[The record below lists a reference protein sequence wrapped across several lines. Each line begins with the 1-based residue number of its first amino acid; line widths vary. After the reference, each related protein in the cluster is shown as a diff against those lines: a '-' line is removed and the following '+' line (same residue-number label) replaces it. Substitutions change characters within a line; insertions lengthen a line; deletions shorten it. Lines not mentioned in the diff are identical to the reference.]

1 MENQFDAKDMS
12 PFGQTLIL
20 LFIAILLTL
29 LSGLLINLLVRF
41 VPLISD
47 YSILL
52 NYLLSFGSFF
62 FVVRFLWQIDRLD
75 TNKLPFSAYLILLPA
90 ILSLL
95 FLTEA
100 LVSLIPMPKYFE
112 DLFSGMISLDLKGY
126 LTVGIAAPIL
136 EEFIFRGLILKG
148 LLQRYQAKKAIIW
161 SAVIFGVIHLNP
173 WQFVPAF
180 IIGLFIGW
188 IYWKTQSVWPGV
200 FIHFVNNSFSF
211 YVGYR
216 FQDINTSFSELLGG
230 GPLYV
235 FSLLIALVVCWASFK
250 WIQNYFKENC
260 NLIQNQ

>member
-1 MENQFDAKDMS
+1 MENQFDAKNLS
-12 PFGQTLIL
+12 PFGQTLVL
-20 LFIAILLTL
+20 LLIAILLAL
-29 LSGLLINLLVRF
+29 LSGLLINLIARF
-41 VPLISD
+41 VPLFGE

-52 NYLLSFGSFF
+52 NYLLSFGTLY
-62 FVVRFLWQIDRLD
+62 FVVRKLWQIDCIDSEKVSL
-75 TNKLPFSAYLILLPA
+75 NVYLIILPA
-90 ILSLL
+90 LLSLL

-100 LVSLIPMPKYFE
+100 LVSLIPMPKYIE

-136 EEFIFRGLILKG
+136 EELIFRGLILKG

-188 IYWKTQSVWPGV
+188 IYWKTKSVWPGV
-200 FIHFVNNSFSF
+200 FIHFINNSFSF

-216 FQDINTSFSELLGG
+216 FQDINTTFSELMGG
-230 GPLYV
+230 GAIYI
-235 FSLLIALVVCWASFK
+235 FSLLLALVVGWASLK
-250 WIQNYFKENC
+250 WIQHYFK
-260 NLIQNQ
+260 QNINEAQN

>member
-1 MENQFDAKDMS
+1 MENQFDAKNLT

-20 LFIAILLTL
+20 ILIAILLAL
-29 LSGLLINLLVRF
+29 LSGLLINLTARF
-41 VPLISD
+41 VPLVGE

-52 NYLLSFGSFF
+52 NYLLSFGTLY
-62 FVVRFLWQIDRLD
+62 FVVQKLWKIDRLD
-75 TNKLPFSAYLILLPA
+75 TKKVSLDVYLLLLPA
-90 ILSLL
+90 LLALL

-100 LVSLIPMPKYFE
+100 LVSLIPMPKYIE
-112 DLFSGMISLDLKGY
+112 ELFSGMISLDLKGY

-136 EEFIFRGLILKG
+136 EELIFRGLILKG
-148 LLQRYQAKKAIIW
+148 LLQRYQAKKAIVW

-188 IYWKTQSVWPGV
+188 IYWKTLSVWPGV

-216 FQDINTSFSELLGG
+216 FQNINTSFSELLGG
-230 GPLYV
+230 GGIYIFTL
-235 FSLLIALVVCWASFK
+235 FIALVVGWASLK
-250 WIQNYFKENC
+250 WINHYFKHNITEV
-260 NLIQNQ
+260 QN

>member
-1 MENQFDAKDMS
+1 MEKQFDAKDMS

-20 LFIAILLTL
+20 LLIAILLAL
-29 LSGLLINLLVRF
+29 LSGVLIKLMGRF
-41 VPLISD
+41 VPLINT

-52 NYLLSFGSFF
+52 NYTLSFGTFF
-62 FVVRFLWQIDRLD
+62 FVVRKLWQIERLD
-75 TNKLPFSAYLILLPA
+75 TKKASLTVYLIILPA
-90 ILSLL
+90 LLALL

-100 LVSLIPMPKYFE
+100 LVSLIPMPKYIE

-136 EEFIFRGLILKG
+136 EELIFRGLILKG
-148 LLQRYQAKKAIIW
+148 LLERYPAKKAIIW
-161 SAVIFGVIHLNP
+161 SAIIFGVIHLNP

-180 IIGLFIGW
+180 VIGLFIGW
-188 IYWKTQSVWPGV
+188 IYWKTKSIWPGV

-230 GPLYV
+230 GAVYI
-235 FSLLIALVVCWASFK
+235 FSLLIALVVGWASLK
-250 WIQNYFKENC
+250 WIQHYFKQSITEVHN
-260 NLIQNQ
+260 